1 MNCSRCAREIE
12 SESAFCR
19 FCGAPVGATLPP
31 PRDRRLV
38 RRPHEGRIGGVCAG
52 MAEYFDTD
60 VTLVR
65 LAWVILALVPG
76 AVLGGLIAYVAAWLI
91 IPASALPAPARAGA
105 SRVTRSV
112 TDRQIAGVCGGL
124 AAYFGVDSTIM
135 RLIWV
140 ILTIFP
146 GAIVLGLIVYL
157 FAWFIMPDAATPG
170 LRSPAHAA

>member
-1 MNCSRCAREIE
+1 MNCSRCGREIE

-19 FCGAPVGATLPP
+19 FCGAPVGAALPP

-65 LAWVILALVPG
+65 LAWVILTLIPG
-76 AVLGGLIAYVAAWLI
+76 AVLGGLIAYLAAWLI
-91 IPASALPAPARAGA
+91 IPASALPTPTRAGA
-105 SRVTRSV
+105 RRVTRSAA
-112 TDRQIAGVCGGL
+112 DRQIAGVCGGL
-124 AAYFGVDSTIM
+124 AAHFGVDSTIM
-135 RLIWV
+135 RLVWV

-146 GAIVLGLIVYL
+146 GAIVLGVVVYL
-157 FAWFIMPDAATPG
+157 IAWFIMPDAASSG
-170 LRSPAHAA
+170 LRSPAPA

>member
-1 MNCSRCAREIE
+1 MNCARCGKEIE
-12 SESAFCR
+12 IESAFCR
-19 FCGAPVGATLPP
+19 FCGAAVGAALPP
-31 PRDRRLV
+31 PHRELR
-38 RRPHEGRIGGVCAG
+38 RRPDEGRIGGVCAG

-76 AVLGGLIAYVAAWLI
+76 AVFGGLIAYVAAWVI
-91 IPASALPAPARAGA
+91 IPPAVLPASTRAGA
-105 SRVTRSV
+105 RRLTRSA

-124 AAYFGVDSTIM
+124 AAYVGVDSTIM

-146 GAIVLGLIVYL
+146 GAVVLGVVAYVI
-157 FAWFIMPDAATPG
+157 AWFVMPDASSSG
-170 LRSPAHAA
+170 LRTPVPSL

>member
-1 MNCSRCAREIE
+1 MNCARCAREIE

-19 FCGAPVGATLPP
+19 FCGASVGAPLPP
-31 PRDRRLV
+31 LHGPLK
-38 RRPHEGRIGGVCAG
+38 RRPHEGRIAGVCAG

-76 AVLGGLIAYVAAWLI
+76 AVLGGLIAYLAAWLI
-91 IPASALPAPARAGA
+91 IPASALPAPARPGA
-105 SRVTRSV
+105 RRVTRSA

-124 AAYFGVDSTIM
+124 AAYFGVDSTVM
-135 RLIWV
+135 RLVWV

-146 GAIVLGLIVYL
+146 GAIVLGVVVYL
-157 FAWFIMPDAATPG
+157 IAWFIMPDAASPG